1 MKRPIF
7 VFLTLMMIALFLSSA
22 ISEGCGDFQQAA
34 DPDAVTMTW
43 EGADGAKYVL
53 FVYTETTVI
62 DCNGNQQ
69 TTEEALTAEE
79 LNSILDW
86 LNAQLQTE
94 AADTGLDSEFLDPA
108 VSATAQPAEVE
119 FLDPAVLATAQPPA
133 VEFLDPAV
141 LATAQPA
148 ATPPVD
154 NTVYCTAQ
162 PAATCKN
169 TAQPAAAPSP
179 TPQPAARPASQPI
192 VSTGDYTTF
201 DSTMQEQ
208 KLLNLLNEDRARNG
222 LPPLTLDP
230 ELSQL
235 AKLKSNDM
243 NSNRYFAHESPTY
256 GDAGQMLDAFDYDYQ
271 GVGENI
277 AHHANVEKAEAAFMS
292 SDGHRRNIL
301 GSQWL
306 KVGIGVAYDENG
318 NVYVTQLFA
327 R

>member
-1 MKRPIF
+1 MKRSIIF
-7 VFLTLMMIALFLSSA
+7 FLTLMTIALFLSSA
-22 ISEGCGDFQQAA
+22 ICEGCGDFQQAA
-34 DPDAVTMTW
+34 EPAAADESRDALTNTAGTDAVTITW

-53 FVYTETTVI
+53 VVYPGTTVI

-69 TTEEALTAEE
+69 TTEETLTAEE
-79 LNSILDW
+79 LKSILDW
-86 LNAQLQTE
+86 VNAQLQTE
-94 AADTGLDSEFLDPA
+94 AANTGLDNEFLDPA
-108 VSATAQPAEVE
+108 VFATAQPA
-119 FLDPAVLATAQPPA
+119 A

-141 LATAQPA
+141 FVTAQPSP
-148 ATPPVD
+148 TPAVD
-154 NTVYCTAQ
+154 NAVYCTAQ
-162 PAATCKN
+162 PAVTCRKA
-169 TAQPAAAPSP
+169 AQPAVAPSP
-179 TPQPAARPASQPI
+179 TPQPAALPANRPI

-201 DSTMQEQ
+201 NPSMQEQ

-230 ELSQL
+230 ELSRL
-235 AKLKSNDM
+235 AQLKSDDM

-256 GDAGQMLDAFDYDYQ
+256 GDAGQMLDAFHYDYQ

-292 SDGHRRNIL
+292 SNSHRRNIL